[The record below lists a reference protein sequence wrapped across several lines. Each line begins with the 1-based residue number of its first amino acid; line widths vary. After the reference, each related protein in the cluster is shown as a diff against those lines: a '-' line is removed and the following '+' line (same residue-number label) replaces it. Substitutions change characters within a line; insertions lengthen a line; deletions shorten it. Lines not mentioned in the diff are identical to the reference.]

1 VKIALAQINP
11 TVGDFAGNARLILDF
26 TARAAAQQ
34 ADLVIF
40 PELSICGYPP
50 ADLLEKSAF
59 LARAQQTLE
68 EIAAATASGPAIL
81 CGTALAADSDAPA
94 GKHARNV
101 AALLSAGKIQFVQQK
116 MLLPFY
122 DVFDEQRYFEPAQH
136 QTLTLLNGQPLAIT
150 ICEDAWN
157 DKCFWPRRLYP
168 IDPVDELMRQWATLP
183 DPIASTHPRIVLN
196 ISASPFWCGKRD
208 LRRNM
213 LAAIARRH
221 HAFVVMVNQVGGN
234 DSLVFDGSSIA
245 LSPTGDLI
253 AQGGSFRQD
262 LFLFDT
268 DSFTAYSEDSSL
280 LNFLRENGMS
290 NQALTHNVKDPR
302 LQEHLDESPED
313 AALVRDLES
322 ILEGAR
328 PLLGEQ
334 IYSAMTAETPLPV
347 TQESRPACESDW
359 DRDDIP
365 AIWQALVLGTRDY
378 VRKCGFSKALVA
390 LSGGIDSAL
399 VAAIAVQA
407 LGSENVLGI
416 GMPSEFSSTGSIDD
430 ARALAENLGIRF
442 ELVAIH
448 DVFTAYTRSLEPL
461 FAGTP
466 FGLAEENLQ
475 SRIRGALLMALSNK
489 FGALVLTTGNKS
501 EMSTGYCT
509 LYGDMVGALAV
520 IGDVFKTRVYA
531 LSHYANRDREIIP
544 HNTIAKPPSAELRP
558 GQRDTDS
565 LPPYEILD
573 PILEAYVE
581 RYQSAEQILAEL
593 TAGHQSELSHSTEAR
608 VPHSSAASS
617 PMSGKAMQSGGE
629 APQTLDLALIRR
641 VLSLVERS
649 EYKRQ
654 QAAPILKVTRKSFG
668 NGRRFP
674 IAVKVEV

>member
-1 VKIALAQINP
+1 MKIALAQINP

-26 TARAAAQQ
+26 TARAAAQS
-34 ADLVIF
+34 AGLVVF

-50 ADLLEKSAF
+50 ADLLEKSSF
-59 LARAQQTLE
+59 LDRARQTLD
-68 EIAAATASGPAIL
+68 EIAASSAAGPAIL
-81 CGTALAADSDAPA
+81 CGTALAVDGDSSA

-101 AALLSAGKIQFVQQK
+101 AALVAGGRVAFLQQK

-136 QTLTLLNGQPLAIT
+136 QSLTMLDGQPLAIT

-157 DKCFWPRRLYP
+157 DKGFWPRRLYP

-183 DPIASTHPRIVLN
+183 DPIASTHPRIILN

-221 HAFVVMVNQVGGN
+221 RAFVVMVNQVGGN
-234 DSLVFDGSSIA
+234 DSLVFDGSSLVLA
-245 LSPTGDLI
+245 PTGEVLAQAACFTDDLI
-253 AQGGSFRQD
+253 V
-262 LFLFDT
+262 FDT
-268 DSFTAYSEDSSL
+268 DADTLTNPDAPGSTLFHRIDPGNAAATSSPHPAYEPDCNS
-280 LNFLRENGMS
+280 G
-290 NQALTHNVKDPR
+290 
-302 LQEHLDESPED
+302 
-313 AALVRDLES
+313 
-322 ILEGAR
+322 
-328 PLLGEQ
+328 
-334 IYSAMTAETPLPV
+334 
-347 TQESRPACESDW
+347 
-359 DRDDIP
+359 DIP
-365 AIWQALVLGTRDY
+365 AIWQALVLGARDY

-390 LSGGIDSAL
+390 
-399 VAAIAVQA
+399 AIAVEA
-407 LGSENVLGI
+407 LGPENVLGI
-416 GMPSEFSSTGSIDD
+416 GMPSEFSSTGSISD
-430 ARALAENLGIRF
+430 AEKLAENLAIRF

-448 DVFTAYTRSLEPL
+448 DVFAACTHTLEPL

-475 SRIRGALLMALSNK
+475 SRIRGVLLMALSNK

-565 LPPYEILD
+565 LPPYEVLD

-581 RYQSAEQILAEL
+581 RYRSAEQILAEL
-593 TAGHQSELSHSTEAR
+593 SDPAG
-608 VPHSSAASS
+608 PAA
-617 PMSGKAMQSGGE
+617 GKV
-629 APQTLDLALIRR
+629 DLALIRR

-654 QAAPILKVTRKSFG
+654 QAAPILKVTQKSFG